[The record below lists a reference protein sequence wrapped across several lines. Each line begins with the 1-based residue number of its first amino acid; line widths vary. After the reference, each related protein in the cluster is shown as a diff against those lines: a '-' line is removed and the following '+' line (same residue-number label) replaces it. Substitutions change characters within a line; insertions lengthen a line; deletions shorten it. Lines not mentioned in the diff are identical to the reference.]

1 MSNHVIVTYLHRL
14 IERLNAYYHDA
25 VLSEQYAWWILET
38 ITQKN
43 RLQLLGSTV
52 KLTAEQET
60 EIERWVDAL
69 INQHMPIQYLIGN
82 VPFCDLTI
90 TIKQPTL
97 IPRPETEQ
105 WCSDLIARCLAY
117 NAEEPLRIL
126 DLCSGSG
133 CIGLAWAHAFPNAQV
148 VCADIEPQTIALGRY
163 NAQLNGIQNVTFIES
178 DLFTS
183 LTGMQFDLILTN
195 PPYISEDEYTTLD
208 ASVTAWE
215 DKKALVADD
224 AGLALIDK
232 IITQAP
238 IYLRFNEQLERLIIP
253 QLVIEHGSTQA
264 TQIVDLMRNAGY
276 IHVQAHKDLS
286 DKDRVVSGRLPYVVP
301 TKKRV

>member
-1 MSNHVIVTYLHRL
+1 MSNQAIVSYLHRL
-14 IERLNAYYHDA
+14 TKRLNAYYNDA
-25 VLSEQYAWWILET
+25 VLSEQYAWWTLET

-105 WCSDLIARCLAY
+105 WCADLIARCLAY

-148 VCADIEPQTIALGRY
+148 VCADIEPQAIALGRY

-276 IHVQAHKDLS
+276 IHVQTHKDLS